1 MSIKKLSK
9 AFNIYSGEKP
19 LSGALRLLYI
29 GLLVYAVMMLFFLLM
44 FSMTRDDDLEIK
56 KIGNVFCPL
65 SVMLINFIA
74 RHFLTAI
81 FSISFHNAPIRSH
94 KNGVLA
100 RKRP

>member
-56 KIGNVFCPL
+56 KIGNAFCPL

-74 RHFLTAI
+74 I
-81 FSISFHNAPIRSH
+81 
-94 KNGVLA
+94 
-100 RKRP
+100 